1 MIRGKEIDD
10 VYYEM
15 SKVFTEKS
23 IEHKLIWEEAKIVL
37 TRMIDD
43 INDNLLEAFWRY
55 KLESIPGKP
64 IDHRNN
70 PYH

>member
-15 SKVFTEKS
+15 AKVFAEKS

-37 TRMIDD
+37 GRMLDD

-55 KLESIPGKP
+55 KMEETPAKP